1 MRAVSQDGRWV
12 VDGLEN
18 SRVTARD
25 VKSHGKA
32 IEFRGV
38 EPVYAVD
45 ISPDA
50 TKVATSSDVAAV
62 KFSPDR
68 RFIAA
73 WTHAPSKQPD
83 GQHLGPF
90 KVLERVGRR
99 AY

>member
-1 MRAVSQDGRWV
+1 M
-12 VDGLEN
+12 EN

-50 TKVATSSDVAAV
+50 TQVATRSDVAAV

-68 RFIAA
+68 RFFAA
-73 WTHAPSKQPD
+73 WTHAP
-83 GQHLGPF
+83 F
-90 KVLERVGRR
+90 
-99 AY
+99 

>member
-18 SRVTARD
+18 TRVTARD
-25 VKSHGKA
+25 AKSHGKA

-45 ISPDA
+45 ISPG
-50 TKVATSSDVAAV
+50 TTEVATGSDVAAV

-68 RFIAA
+68 HFIAI

-83 GQHLGPF
+83 DRRLGPF
-90 KVLERVGRR
+90 KVLEKAGQR